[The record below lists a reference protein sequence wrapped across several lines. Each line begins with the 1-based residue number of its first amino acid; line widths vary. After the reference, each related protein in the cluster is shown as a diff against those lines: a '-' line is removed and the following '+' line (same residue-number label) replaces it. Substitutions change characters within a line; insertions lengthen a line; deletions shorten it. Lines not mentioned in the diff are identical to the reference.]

1 MNMLMPNLD
10 DHTYD
15 DLLGEGLSLL
25 PTIAPEWTN
34 HNPSDPG
41 ITLIELLAYF
51 TEMLVYRLGR
61 ITPASKLQFLKLLK
75 GAHWEGLSWDNKLKF
90 LRLLMGPRW
99 EGWKLLTE
107 THSADLEK
115 EIDCAVV
122 TAGPD
127 ELGNAIGYLVRSLK
141 HNECAVTAK
150 DYERITNRIARN
162 QLGPE
167 WPIRTLCVPSINLEN
182 PLAGS
187 GIQAEP
193 AHVSIVVVPGK
204 KLTDDAA
211 TSLREEVRK
220 ELRSRCLLTTRV
232 HVVAPSYLCLA
243 IGLRLAPKAGQPME
257 QLSNKLR
264 DALQRQFGSEW
275 GQGPEGKGWPF
286 GRPLHMSELIEAIDA
301 TTGVDYVSD
310 VTILQMSSNEQN
322 LALPEF
328 ALGLQVGIRST
339 IGIDTLLGG
348 SRSLGSERLL
358 RNDEGRLVSILLRP
372 WELLRVSLAAENI
385 TTIPTRKKNGGSDE

>member
-10 DHTYD
+10 DRTYD
-15 DLLGEGLSLL
+15 DLLSEGLSLL

-61 ITPASKLQFLKLLK
+61 VTPASKLQFLKLLK
-75 GAHWEGLSWDNKLKF
+75 GANWEGLSWDNKLKF
-90 LRLLMGPRW
+90 LRLLMGARW
-99 EGWKLLTE
+99 EGWKTLDE

-122 TAGPD
+122 MAGPD
-127 ELGNAIGYLVRSLK
+127 ELGNAIGYLVGSLK

-150 DYERITNRIARN
+150 DYERIANKIARSH
-162 QLGPE
+162 LGLE
-167 WPIRTLCVPSINLEN
+167 WPIRTLCVPSVNLEN

-187 GIQAEP
+187 GP

-211 TSLREEVRK
+211 ASLREKVK
-220 ELRSRCLLTTRV
+220 DELLSRRLLTTRV
-232 HVVAPSYLCLA
+232 HVVAPSYLCFA
-243 IGLRLAPKAGQPME
+243 IGLRLAPKAGQQME
-257 QLSNKLR
+257 QLSNRLR
-264 DALQRQFGSEW
+264 DALQRQFGSES

-286 GRPLHMSELIEAIDA
+286 GRPLHISELIETIDA
-301 TTGVDYVSD
+301 TTGVDYVGD
-310 VTILQMSSNEQN
+310 VTILQMSSNEED
-322 LALPEF
+322 LALPES
-328 ALGLQVGIRST
+328 ALGIQVGIRST
-339 IGIDTLLGG
+339 IGVDTLLGG
-348 SRSLGSERLL
+348 PRYLGSERLL
-358 RNDEGRLVSILLRP
+358 RNDEGRLVSILLKP
-372 WELLRVSLAAENI
+372 WELLRVSVAVEDIRAI
-385 TTIPTRKKNGGSDE
+385 DTQGRGVGDE

>member
-10 DHTYD
+10 DRTYD
-15 DLLGEGLSLL
+15 DLLSEGLSLL

-61 ITPASKLQFLKLLK
+61 VTPTSKLQFLKLLK
-75 GAHWEGLSWDNKLKF
+75 GANWEGLSWDNKLKF
-90 LRLLMGPRW
+90 LRLLMGARW
-99 EGWKLLTE
+99 EGWKTLDE
-107 THSADLEK
+107 SHSANLEK
-115 EIDCAVV
+115 EIDCAVI

-150 DYERITNRIARN
+150 DYERITNKIACN
-162 QLGPE
+162 HLGPE

-182 PLAGS
+182 MLTGS

-211 TSLREEVRK
+211 KSLREEVRK
-220 ELRSRCLLTTRV
+220 ELLSRCLLTTRI

-257 QLSNKLR
+257 QLSNRLR
-264 DALQRQFGSEW
+264 DTLQRQFGSES

-286 GRPLHMSELIEAIDA
+286 GRPLHISELIETIDA
-301 TTGVDYVSD
+301 TTGVDYVGD

-322 LALPEF
+322 LTLPES
-328 ALGLQVGIRST
+328 ALGIQVGIHST

-348 SRSLGSERLL
+348 PRYLGSERLL
-358 RNDEGRLVSILLRP
+358 RNDGGRLVSVLLKP
-372 WELLRVSLAAENI
+372 WELLRVSVAAKDI
-385 TTIPTRKKNGGSDE
+385 KTIDAQSMRGGDE